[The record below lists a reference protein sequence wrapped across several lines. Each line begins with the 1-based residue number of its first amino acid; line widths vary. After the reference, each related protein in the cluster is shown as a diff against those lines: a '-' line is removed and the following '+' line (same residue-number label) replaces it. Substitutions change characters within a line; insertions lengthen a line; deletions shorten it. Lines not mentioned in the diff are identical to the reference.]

1 MSPIDSLLEVGID
14 VPAKIQSI
22 YNDCND
28 EEKQI
33 LIDILTELSQY
44 GESETY
50 KNLWLEDY
58 KEIPVDLDTFL
69 CNDRY
74 LGKVTRNGEGIY
86 PYWKTAMHQIF
97 DAGNKYHECLF
108 TGATRI
114 GKSSTGI
121 TCAAYMLYRLM
132 CLRDPQKFFNKK
144 GESKFSLL
152 FFNVTKELAQSVAY
166 REFNDTLA
174 ASPWFMEHGT
184 LSKSERNFY
193 YIPEGGKIVIEA
205 GSDVAHSLGKQIFC
219 LVGDTR
225 IYTEHGISTIEQA
238 YRSGCRNVLSYDC
251 SSEKYVPCDGI
262 ILSGYVQDTICI
274 ELEDG
279 TIIEGT
285 PDHMILMADG
295 GYRDLSSIAEGDD
308 VHTLDIGGGVA

>member
-1 MSPIDSLLEVGID
+1 MDTLLEVGID
-14 VPAKIQSI
+14 LPSKIQEI
-22 YNDCND
+22 YDQCND
-28 EEKQI
+28 EEKSILVQI
-33 LIDILTELSQY
+33 LMELSQT
-44 GESETY
+44 GESQTY
-50 KNLWLEDY
+50 KDLWYQDY

-69 CNDRY
+69 CDDRY

-86 PYWKTAMHQIF
+86 PYWKIAMHQIF

-121 TCAAYMLYRLM
+121 TCTAYMLYRLM

-144 GESKFSLL
+144 EESKFSIL
-152 FFNVTKELAQSVAY
+152 FFNVTKDLSMSVAF

-205 GSDVAHSLGKQIFC
+205 GSDVAHSLGKQVFC
-219 LVGDTR
+219 LAGTTEVYTQYGVQTLQDACENDTR
-225 IYTEHGISTIEQA
+225 TF
-238 YRSGCRNVLSYDC
+238 LSYG
-251 SSEKYVPCDGI
+251 DGKI
-262 ILSGYVQDTICI
+262 RFEDSCGVIVAGYVQDTTCI

-279 TIIEGT
+279 TTIEGT
-285 PDHMILMADG
+285 PDHMIKLKDG
-295 GYRDLSSIAEGDD
+295 TFVKLSDLSEGDELF
-308 VHTLDIGGGVA
+308 TLDIRRGDE